1 MNNIVELKKGI
12 KTHFI
17 KTDKYKTDLCCIFLT
32 LPIKRETV
40 TKTALIPFMLRRGT
54 KRLPNQNLINKE
66 MENMY
71 GAEFNCGIDKM
82 GDNIVLKFY
91 IESIGNDYALNG
103 ENVLEMNISNL
114 LEIVFDPALENGR
127 FKEEYLNVEK
137 ETMRKVIESKID
149 DKDTFAF
156 EECVSEMYGESGF
169 GIYKYGYVDDIK
181 NITVQNL
188 TEFYNDLIQNA
199 KIDIFVSGNF
209 DENLLKE
216 DLLDNEIIKRL
227 AEREEKY
234 VLNNQY
240 TECKQI
246 VEKQKTIFKSMN
258 VTQGKLVLGLDIIS
272 QNENIIQTAIVYN
285 AILGGSANSFLFQNV
300 REKAGLA
307 YSARSS
313 FVKQKMNIFIRC
325 GIQIENYESAY
336 NLIKEQIEM
345 LKKGMFSD
353 EDLENAKTFLVASV
367 KSIEEEQDTEV
378 VYYLGQEISKTNL
391 EPQEY
396 IEKIQNVT
404 REEVEALANNVYI
417 NTVYFLKN

>member
-156 EECVSEMYGESGF
+156 EECVSEMYGENGF

-199 KIDIFVSGNF
+199 KIDIFVSGNL
-209 DENLLKE
+209 DE
-216 DLLDNEIIKRL
+216 
-227 AEREEKY
+227 
-234 VLNNQY
+234 
-240 TECKQI
+240 T
-246 VEKQKTIFKSMN
+246 
-258 VTQGKLVLGLDIIS
+258 IIS
-272 QNENIIQTAIVYN
+272 E
-285 AILGGSANSFLFQNV
+285 
-300 REKAGLA
+300 
-307 YSARSS
+307 
-313 FVKQKMNIFIRC
+313 
-325 GIQIENYESAY
+325 
-336 NLIKEQIEM
+336 IKENKIRAN
-345 LKKGMFSD
+345 LC
-353 EDLENAKTFLVASV
+353 V
-367 KSIEEEQDTEV
+367 KI
-378 VYYLGQEISKTNL
+378 
-391 EPQEY
+391 
-396 IEKIQNVT
+396 
-404 REEVEALANNVYI
+404 
-417 NTVYFLKN
+417 